1 MFFNKNKNKDISEDK
16 ITVDVSTITTIIGK
30 DTVFEGT
37 LTSDASVRINGAV
50 IGDVRV
56 KGVVILSATGRI
68 EGTIEAESIIV
79 AGKVEGNMSIRD
91 KVNVE
96 PSGQIYGEIITKKF
110 VIDEESVFEGN
121 CVMNRDG
128 KVIPATPYK
137 KKGEEV
143 EESKEEK
150 PEEKAEEK
158 TDEKTSEKKE
168 EKTDKAEESE
178 DEKEEKK
185 AEEKSEDKPEEKSDS
200 EEAESKEEKTE
211 EPEEE
216 KDSHIIIADI
226 NEIKD
231 GDDVPTTEYIDSAE
245 VKDGNF
251 RKTSKSL
258 SVEVE

>member
-16 ITVDVSTITTIIGK
+16 ITVDASTITTIIGK

-128 KVIPATPYK
+128 KVIPATPYN

-168 EKTDKAEESE
+168 EKTDEKTSEKKEEKTDKTEESE

-185 AEEKSEDKPEEKSDS
+185 AED
-200 EEAESKEEKTE
+200 
-211 EPEEE
+211 